1 MDSNS
6 RNLQYL
12 IQLTKLNLNSLPGLS
27 YEDRDKLFELRRE
40 IKRSEV
46 IYKERHFN
54 IYEVDHDSDEDI
66 YDIHDSDEDDDD
78 DDEEDDEMDEYTFED
93 TVDACRCDGFVMDD
107 MSEAA
112 DFPRVLPSQDFPP
125 ESMRDTPSCQS
136 GDTDLSRQPVTRATS
151 NYAGSVVNQLLF
163 GRLSHKMQSTP
174 DGGMKVVL
182 RQQCEARLWSDCQDV
197 TAAQTRLLCYEIN
210 NSYILKFNKVCLINL
225 RLGGLL
231 GTFMMRASGS
241 VFVFSKC
248 QKTF

>member
-1 MDSNS
+1 MEDNLSETDIRDQEDDFRLMILFGGFFLIISSLILIICITTCLLCCEDDMDSNS

-27 YEDRDKLFELRRE
+27 YEDRDKLWELRRE
-40 IKRSEV
+40 IRRSEV

-78 DDEEDDEMDEYTFED
+78 DDEFDDDEEDDEIEEYIFED
-93 TVDACRCDGFVMDD
+93 TINDCRCDRLVIDD
-107 MSEAA
+107 MSEVA
-112 DFPRVLPSQDFPP
+112 DFPRVLPSQEIPP
-125 ESMRDTPSCQS
+125 GAMGDNLSRQS
-136 GDTDLSRQPVTRATS
+136 EDSDLTRQPVTRETS

-182 RQQCEARLWSDCQDV
+182 RQQCEARL
-197 TAAQTRLLCYEIN
+197 
-210 NSYILKFNKVCLINL
+210 
-225 RLGGLL
+225 
-231 GTFMMRASGS
+231 
-241 VFVFSKC
+241 
-248 QKTF
+248 

>member
-1 MDSNS
+1 MEDNLSETDIRDQEDDFRLMILFGGFFLIISSLILIICITTCLLCCEDDMDSNS

-78 DDEEDDEMDEYTFED
+78 DDDDDDEMDEYTFED

-136 GDTDLSRQPVTRATS
+136 GDTDLSSQPVTRANS

-182 RQQCEARLWSDCQDV
+182 RQQCEARL
-197 TAAQTRLLCYEIN
+197 
-210 NSYILKFNKVCLINL
+210 
-225 RLGGLL
+225 
-231 GTFMMRASGS
+231 
-241 VFVFSKC
+241 
-248 QKTF
+248 